1 MAFCGTTDIR
11 NLVRANFTAH
21 TRRQT
26 IRFSTALMLPVIL
39 PIQAFIDSGL
49 ELLLPDTTN
58 VQLCLKADIRLNCDS
73 FVRRGF
79 LL

>member
-1 MAFCGTTDIR
+1 VFSSAWILFVSA
-11 NLVRANFTAH
+11 LV
-21 TRRQT
+21 
-26 IRFSTALMLPVIL
+26 IP

-73 FVRRGF
+73 FVKTRISLMMKGVN
-79 LL
+79 